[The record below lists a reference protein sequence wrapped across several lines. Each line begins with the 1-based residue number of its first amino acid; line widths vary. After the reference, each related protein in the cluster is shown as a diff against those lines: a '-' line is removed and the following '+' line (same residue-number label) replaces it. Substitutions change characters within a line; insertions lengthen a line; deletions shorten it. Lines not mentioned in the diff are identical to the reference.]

1 MRMHTMTTVERMS
14 AGTLAANPAAATGDR
29 QVARS
34 IALFLAAPFIG
45 LAYIVFMP
53 LVVFGA
59 IGAVMLKGAVAEK

>member
-1 MRMHTMTTVERMS
+1 MRTHTMTTAERMA
-14 AGTLAANPAAATGDR
+14 AGTLAVNPAATTGDR
-29 QVARS
+29 QAARN

-45 LAYIVFMP
+45 LAYIIFMP